1 MSNWWGKLGTVLKV
15 IIVILGFIFLTNILP
30 ELISLIFS
38 SSWGLFAI
46 FAILA
51 LAGLVFWIIAIFSG
65 PSTSSDSSNSYSG
78 GSSSYS
84 GGSSSYS
91 GGSSS
96 YSGGSSSYSGGS
108 SSSSGSSDSTFS
120 ENDLVEAIADT
131 LHSKSTSAVAIY
143 HSPFV
148 SQWYLVNYWGQKEY
162 VSYERTGYGQPDY
175 FETRDGKRYII
186 NDSIPN
192 REKIY
197 YFS

>member
-1 MSNWWGKLGTVLKV
+1 MSSWWGKLGTVLK
-15 IIVILGFIFLTNILP
+15 IILVILGFIFLTNILP
-30 ELISLIFS
+30 ELISWIFS

-51 LAGLVFWIIAIFSG
+51 LAGLVFWIIALFSG

-78 GSSSYS
+78 GSSS
-84 GGSSSYS
+84 
-91 GGSSS
+91 
-96 YSGGSSSYSGGS
+96 
-108 SSSSGSSDSTFS
+108 SSDSTFS

-131 LHSKSTSAVAIY
+131 LHSKGTSAVAIY

>member
-65 PSTSSDSSNSYSG
+65 PSTSSDSSN
-78 GSSSYS
+78 
-84 GGSSSYS
+84 SYS